1 MGAPVGQRD
10 PFAEWEEHNQL
21 PASQDGSRDQTEL
34 MAPLPVAADRHLPTL
49 LTRFV
54 APGYSGEE
62 MELFRR
68 RLRSR
73 ELKAAA
79 LVGLLGVLL
88 GVAVFFL
95 AFSRLQAPQAEPW
108 PTPAPQVTPR
118 PRVAP
123 RPVQGPPEV
132 TPFEGELAPL
142 PSRAP
147 VAAPRR

>member
-21 PASQDGSRDQTEL
+21 PASQDGSREQTEL

-68 RLRSR
+68 RLRTK

-95 AFSRLQAPQAEPW
+95 AFSRLQAPVAEPW
-108 PTPAPQVTPR
+108 PPSVTPR

-123 RPVQGPPEV
+123 RAVQGPPEV

-142 PSRAP
+142 PRKTPADG
-147 VAAPRR
+147 PRR

>member
-21 PASQDGSRDQTEL
+21 PASQDGSREQTEL
-34 MAPLPVAADRHLPTL
+34 MAPLPVAADRHLKTQ

-62 MELFRR
+62 LERFRR
-68 RLRSR
+68 RLRAK

-79 LVGLLGVLL
+79 LVGVLGVLL

-95 AFSRLQAPQAEPW
+95 AFSRLQAPQAEAW
-108 PTPAPQVTPR
+108 PPPAPSVTPR

-123 RPVQGPPEV
+123 PAVQGPPEV
-132 TPFEGELAPL
+132 TPFEGELAPQ
-142 PSRAP
+142 R
-147 VAAPRR
+147 